1 MSLIPRATYRVQL
14 NRDFDF
20 RAACRIVPYLAQL
33 GISHLYT
40 SPFIK
45 ARAGSLHG
53 YDIIDHESLN
63 PEIGTEGDFEA
74 LIGAL
79 HDHGMRLMIDVVPN
93 HMGVLQADNRWWL
106 DILEHGPASRF
117 ACYFDIDWEPLSEEL
132 RGKVLLPILGDQ
144 YGTVLER
151 GEIRL
156 AFDREAGTFSLW
168 YYEHR
173 MPVRPSAYRALLCA
187 GLDRLP
193 SETPVAPEI
202 AGVVAALS
210 DEFALLQ
217 APQTDPDADPAA
229 RSAPLKR
236 RLASLCADTPAI
248 ARLIDANVDSLNG
261 IAGNA
266 ASFDGLHALIKEQF
280 YRLSYWR
287 VAADDIN
294 YRRFFD
300 INGLA
305 ALCAE
310 RTEVF
315 EATHRRIF
323 EWIADGKVDALR
335 IDHPDGLL
343 DPRGYCDKVQARAIE
358 AGAGQPAVQIASDR
372 PDHPIYL
379 VLEKILADHERL
391 PQAWPVH
398 GTTGYRF
405 MNVVN
410 GLFVDVAA
418 RARFDRLYADFIGED
433 LAFDRVL
440 RDSRTLIAV
449 HAMASDLNLLAA
461 ALTRIA
467 KRARDTCDFTLNSL
481 RRTLV
486 DIVACFPVYRTY
498 VTPGRCSDDARP
510 YIEWAVGLAR
520 RNSPAAEASAYEFV
534 RDILTGARQP
544 ADAGLREA
552 IDRFIGRFQQFTA
565 PVMAKGM
572 EDTSFYIHHRLASL
586 NEVGGDPRRFGFS
599 LEAFHAASRDRARHW
614 PHTMLATSTH
624 DNKRAEDVRA
634 RIDVLSEMPGAWRL
648 ALRRWRQLNRR
659 LRHAKDPVQ
668 APSRNDEYLLYQTL
682 LGTWPLDPMDAGALA
697 RYRDR
702 IKHYMQKAARE
713 AKAHTSWI
721 NPNAAYEQALSD
733 FIDGLL
739 ATLAPNPF
747 VADFAP
753 VAASIAR
760 YGALNSL
767 SQTLLKLTS
776 PGVPDTYQGTELW
789 DLSLVDPDNR
799 RPVDYARRI
808 ADLNALADDFSGDA
822 DHSAAARALL
832 DRWTDGKVKLWTM
845 SRVLAL
851 RARHPRWFD
860 DGGYLALTTQ
870 GAKAAH
876 LCAFAR
882 PHEARMMVTLAPRL
896 FVGLAIDGW
905 PLGESVWHDTRIV
918 LPANAP
924 RCWRNVLTNARYAAQ
939 GGEDAMTLSVASIL
953 DAFPVALLVQA

>member
-1 MSLIPRATYRVQL
+1 
-14 NRDFDF
+14 
-20 RAACRIVPYLAQL
+20 
-33 GISHLYT
+33 
-40 SPFIK
+40 
-45 ARAGSLHG
+45 
-53 YDIIDHESLN
+53 
-63 PEIGTEGDFEA
+63 
-74 LIGAL
+74 
-79 HDHGMRLMIDVVPN
+79 
-93 HMGVLQADNRWWL
+93 
-106 DILEHGPASRF
+106 
-117 ACYFDIDWEPLSEEL
+117 
-132 RGKVLLPILGDQ
+132 
-144 YGTVLER
+144 
-151 GEIRL
+151 
-156 AFDREAGTFSLW
+156 
-168 YYEHR
+168 
-173 MPVRPSAYRALLCA
+173 
-187 GLDRLP
+187 
-193 SETPVAPEI
+193 
-202 AGVVAALS
+202 
-210 DEFALLQ
+210 
-217 APQTDPDADPAA
+217 
-229 RSAPLKR
+229 
-236 RLASLCADTPAI
+236 
-248 ARLIDANVDSLNG
+248 
-261 IAGNA
+261 
-266 ASFDGLHALIKEQF
+266 
-280 YRLSYWR
+280 
-287 VAADDIN
+287 
-294 YRRFFD
+294 
-300 INGLA
+300 
-305 ALCAE
+305 
-310 RTEVF
+310 
-315 EATHRRIF
+315 
-323 EWIADGKVDALR
+323 
-335 IDHPDGLL
+335 
-343 DPRGYCDKVQARAIE
+343 
-358 AGAGQPAVQIASDR
+358 
-372 PDHPIYL
+372 
-379 VLEKILADHERL
+379 
-391 PQAWPVH
+391 
-398 GTTGYRF
+398 
-405 MNVVN
+405 
-410 GLFVDVAA
+410 
-418 RARFDRLYADFIGED
+418 
-433 LAFDRVL
+433 
-440 RDSRTLIAV
+440 
-449 HAMASDLNLLAA
+449 MASDLNLLAA

-634 RIDVLSEMPGAWRL
+634 RIDVLSEIPGAWRL

-659 LRHAKDPVQ
+659 LRHAGDPVQ

-697 RYRDR
+697 RYRER

-721 NPNAAYEQALSD
+721 NPNAAYEQALFE

-739 ATLAPNPF
+739 ATLGPNPF

-789 DLSLVDPDNR
+789 DFSLVDPDNR

-822 DHSAAARALL
+822 DHSVAARALL

-851 RARHPRWFD
+851 RGRHPRWFD
-860 DGGYLALTTQ
+860 DGGYLALTTL
-870 GAKAAH
+870 GAKATH

-896 FVGLAIDGW
+896 FVGLAVDGW
-905 PLGESVWHDTRIV
+905 PLGESVWRDTRIV

-924 RCWRNVLTNARYAAQ
+924 RSWRNALTNARYVAQ
-939 GGEDAMTLSVASIL
+939 GSEDATTLSVASIL